1 MSACAG
7 TGLEF
12 AARRI
17 VRSFQQE
24 LYRVYLS
31 VGSPISWKISLLV
44 KCNFEESFDAQQEF
58 VSELR
63 DRVGEMS
70 FSLKHAFMEV

>member
-1 MSACAG
+1 MSAG